1 MPIVLKSVSKKD
13 YKKWLAKAKVKFA
26 SVDSNIKI
34 VMNNDK
40 IIKEIN

>member
-13 YKKWLAKAKVKFA
+13 YKKWLAEAKVKFA

-40 IIKEIN
+40 LIKEIN